1 MRERRPRAPVHRR
14 GHIAPPNFAL
24 AFYGRRPILWR
35 PGLPDGPPQRLED
48 DMPAASD
55 RQAVLDAVIMLADQI
70 ARTSPECAEQAMQ
83 IVNLVHELGSE
94 PDRALVK
101 DTIEV
106 ETADTDLSDAR
117 VETTADAVMK
127 AVRAEP

>member
-1 MRERRPRAPVHRR
+1 
-14 GHIAPPNFAL
+14 
-24 AFYGRRPILWR
+24 
-35 PGLPDGPPQRLED
+35 
-48 DMPAASD
+48 MPAAPD
-55 RQAVLDAVIMLADQI
+55 RQALLDAVVMLADQI
-70 ARTSPECAEQAMQ
+70 ARTSPESADHAMQ
-83 IVNLVHELGSE
+83 IVKLVHELGPE

-127 AVRAEP
+127 AVRANS